1 MRKISS
7 FRRVLK
13 GSSFTF
19 GQGLLYTVGW
29 KARASISYFKRVY
42 SEKSFTSTINVKY
55 LPRDTRLLQTFTDGK
70 FVQFFVLQAVCIFFE
85 DSVIAITLRLGYQK
99 IQANWFHLGVRI
111 VHLLHADVTVFDPTV
126 HAGTMDERVR
136 VNRIRVLY

>member
-1 MRKISS
+1 M
-7 FRRVLK
+7 
-13 GSSFTF
+13 
-19 GQGLLYTVGW
+19 
-29 KARASISYFKRVY
+29 Y

-55 LPRDTRLLQTFTDGK
+55 LPRDTPPPDFHRWEI
-70 FVQFFVLQAVCIFFE
+70 FVLQAVCIVFE

-99 IQANWFHLGVRI
+99 IQANWFHLGIRI